1 MSLAEMMATPLRT
14 LDPPALG
21 LETTLHL
28 VPFHCSISACSTPLA
43 ATNSPTAQ
51 TSVVETAATASRL
64 SCVLALGLET
74 MLQLVPSQCSIS
86 VCIRPP
92 EVTNSPT
99 AQMSLAETAVTP
111 ASSLVCVL
119 ALGLETTLQLVPSQC
134 SIRVCAIP
142 EPVRAK
148 VPTAQTS
155 VVETATTP
163 RRTLP
168 VPAVGLATTLHF
180 FPSQCSMSACMS
192 PLAVVNSPT
201 AHTSVALSLTLFF

>member
-74 MLQLVPSQCSIS
+74 MLQLVPSQCSI
-86 VCIRPP
+86 
-92 EVTNSPT
+92 
-99 AQMSLAETAVTP
+99 
-111 ASSLVCVL
+111 
-119 ALGLETTLQLVPSQC
+119 
-134 SIRVCAIP
+134 RVCASP
-142 EPVRAK
+142 QPVRAK